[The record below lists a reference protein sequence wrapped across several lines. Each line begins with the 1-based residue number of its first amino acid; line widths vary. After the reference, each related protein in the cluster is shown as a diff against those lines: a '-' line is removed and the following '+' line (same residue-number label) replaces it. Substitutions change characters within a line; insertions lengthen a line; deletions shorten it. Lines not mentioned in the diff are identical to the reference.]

1 MSAPPVT
8 SAEAPVQEALVEPD
22 GAGVEAPGLAGSLDR
37 NERSATSDATVIAG
51 AAYIGQVLNFLAGL
65 VQKGLLGPV
74 GTGFWAL
81 MQSIW
86 QLTKVVQAGAF
97 DGTTRQIPFHR
108 GRRDYA
114 AAAAAADTGYSFSL
128 FAMGAFGVCLI
139 AFSLA
144 FGAGWAPQMRWGLIL
159 LGATGPLRLL
169 SDAHLELLFATRRF
183 RPASSATILQAVTGL
198 TLQTLF
204 VWWWGF
210 YGMFAGAVV
219 ASVGA
224 LALYARA
231 GLTSFARPA
240 FRCRIDRGRLRE
252 LIAYGLPFMV
262 FGQIWLLFMGIDN
275 LIVAGFLSVKELG
288 YYALAISVTNYILQ
302 LPRSIGQAMFP
313 RMAERFGETGEVAS
327 FARYATDAQR
337 LLAYMIVPVFVAGAF
352 YAFPVLIRHALPDFR
367 PAIAVVHVMVAGSFV
382 MALCNLPIKAML
394 TAGKRLALILLVGG
408 CLGVNAAAN
417 YVAVAVLDEGIR
429 GAAVATVFSYFVVF
443 VATSGYALNMMIGR
457 RTMVAHVSELVFV
470 AGYVAAAMWA
480 IEGVVGS
487 GAGPLAGD
495 VATACA
501 KLALFMVT
509 LTPWLV
515 LAQRRVQGLTRLR
528 TMGLKVVRRV
538 AR

>member
-1 MSAPPVT
+1 MSTT
-8 SAEAPVQEALVEPD
+8 SAAPDAATAAIAPEEA
-22 GAGVEAPGLAGSLDR
+22 VEAPGLAGSLER
-37 NERSATSDATVIAG
+37 NERSATSDASVIAG
-51 AAYIGQVLNFLAGL
+51 AAYIAQVLNFLAGL
-65 VQKGLLGPV
+65 VQKGLLGPI

-81 MQSIW
+81 MQSLW
-86 QLTKVVQAGAF
+86 QLTKVIQLGAF

-128 FAMGAFGVCLI
+128 FAMGVLGVLLVT
-139 AFSLA
+139 FSLA
-144 FGAGWAPQMRWGLIL
+144 FGGGWAPQMQYGLVL

-169 SDAHLELLFATRRF
+169 ADAHLELLYATRRF
-183 RPASSATILQAVTGL
+183 RPASMATILQAATGL

-204 VWWWGF
+204 VWLWGF

-231 GLTSFARPA
+231 GLTSFAVPA
-240 FRCRIDRGRLRE
+240 FRCRITRPRLRE

-275 LIVAGFLSVKELG
+275 LIVAGFLSVKQLG

-327 FARYATDAQR
+327 FATYATEAQR

-352 YAFPVLIRHALPDFR
+352 YAFPVLIRHALPEFK
-367 PAIAVVHVMVAGSFV
+367 PAIAVVHIMVAGSFV

-394 TAGKRLALILLVGG
+394 TAGKRLALIVLVGS

-417 YVAVAVLDEGIR
+417 YLAVAVLDQGIE

-443 VATSGYALNMMIGR
+443 IATSGYALNMMMGGR
-457 RTMVAHVSELVFV
+457 KTIVHVSELVLV
-470 AGYVAAAMWA
+470 AGYVAGAVWA
-480 IEGVVGS
+480 VEALVGS
-487 GAGPLAGD
+487 GAGPLVSD
-495 VATACA
+495 VLIAVA
-501 KLALFMVT
+501 KLALFMVL

-515 LAQRRVQGLTRLR
+515 LAQKRVQGLSHLR
-528 TMGLKVVRRV
+528 AMAMKLLRVVKR
-538 AR
+538 